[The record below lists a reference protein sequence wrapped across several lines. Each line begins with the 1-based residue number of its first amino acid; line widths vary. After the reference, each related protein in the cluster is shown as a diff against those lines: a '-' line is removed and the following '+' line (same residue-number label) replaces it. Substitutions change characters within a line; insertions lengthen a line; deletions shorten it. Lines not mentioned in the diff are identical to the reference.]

1 MILKDIRSCYHHVA
15 GCYIS
20 ICLIKYTLLYF
31 DSKLIALAG
40 MDNKQVQVNIR
51 IAENSAVRLK
61 ELAESS
67 GLKLGAFVER
77 LIAGY
82 RPDSN
87 ALQNDSSEV
96 QDLRAVVEELRG
108 MIADQ
113 EVRLNA
119 LEVALMTGLGDSKG
133 KIKVKIESAENEAVE
148 ADNDDSLHP
157 ADPLPTA
164 QEFNQDKDQ
173 FRAAV
178 VELYQ
183 QGVTGSP
190 DILKILNEQGYRNS
204 KGNSYYRNDVRNA
217 LKDAGIVEQR

>member
-1 MILKDIRSCYHHVA
+1 MLH
-15 GCYIS
+15 
-20 ICLIKYTLLYF
+20 F
-31 DSKLIALAG
+31 DSKLIAG
-40 MDNKQVQVNIR
+40 MGMAEKQVQVNIR
-51 IAENSAVRLK
+51 LAEESADRLK
-61 ELAESS
+61 ALAESS

-96 QDLRAVVEELRG
+96 QDLRAVAEELRG
-108 MIADQ
+108 IIEKQD
-113 EVRLNA
+113 VRLNA
-119 LEVALMTGLGDSKG
+119 LEVALMTGLDAGNG
-133 KIKVKIESAENEAVE
+133 KIRVKVEAADFEPVE

-178 VELYQ
+178 VELYY
-183 QGVTGSP
+183 QGVTKSP

-217 LKDAGIVEQR
+217 LKDAGIVEKQ

>member
-1 MILKDIRSCYHHVA
+1 MA
-15 GCYIS
+15 E
-20 ICLIKYTLLYF
+20 
-31 DSKLIALAG
+31 
-40 MDNKQVQVNIR
+40 KQVQVNIR
-51 IAENSAVRLK
+51 LAEESADRLK
-61 ELAESS
+61 ALAESS

-96 QDLRAVVEELRG
+96 QDLRAVAEELRG
-108 MIADQ
+108 IIEKQD
-113 EVRLNA
+113 VRLNA
-119 LEVALMTGLGDSKG
+119 LEVALMTGLDAGNG
-133 KIKVKIESAENEAVE
+133 KIRVKVEAADFEPVE

-178 VELYQ
+178 VELYY
-183 QGVTGSP
+183 QGVTKSP

-217 LKDAGIVEQR
+217 LKDAGIVEKQ